1 MKIKIRPAICFLILT
16 VYLVSFTVSCKKD
29 ETISKKDPVITWANP
44 ADISF
49 GTLLSA
55 TQLNATADVPGT
67 FVYTPAVGTTL
78 TTGMN
83 QDLKVDFAPTDATNY
98 NPASK
103 TVKINVVAKKD
114 PVITWANP
122 ADISYGTLLSATQ
135 LNATAD
141 VSGTFIYTPAV
152 GTILNEGANQN
163 LKVDFTPTDISEYN
177 TVSKTVTINVNAPVP
192 VTVTDTSG
200 NVYHTITLGS
210 QTWMI
215 ENLKTTKYNDG
226 TDIPLVTVATDWA
239 AMTTPAFCWYK
250 NDEANYGATCGALY
264 NWYAVNSGKLCPK
277 GWHVPTDDEWTVLE
291 TYLIFNAYNFDGTTA
306 GNKYAKALASTSNW
320 DPSPNE
326 GAVGN
331 TDFPAK
337 RNVTNFTGVPAG
349 CRAVDGGFAYYTF
362 YAFWWSTS
370 LNDASSVWDRGL
382 YSHSNYV
389 ARSSYGF
396 RNGFSV
402 RCLKD

>member
-1 MKIKIRPAICFLILT
+1 MKNKNRPFICLFILIG
-16 VYLVSFTVSCKKD
+16 LVSAITISCKKD
-29 ETISKKDPVITWANP
+29 ETTTKKDPVITWANP

-55 TQLNATADVPGT
+55 TQLNATADVAGT

-78 TTGMN
+78 IAGMN
-83 QDLKVDFAPTDATNY
+83 QDLKVVFTPTDATKY
-98 NPASK
+98 NSASK

-114 PVITWANP
+114 PLITWANP
-122 ADISYGTLLSATQ
+122 ADISFGTLLSAVQ

-141 VSGTFIYTPAV
+141 VSGTFIYTPAA
-152 GTILNEGANQN
+152 GTKLDQGANQN
-163 LKVDFTPTDISEYN
+163 LKVDFTPADIANYN
-177 TVSKTVTINVNAPVP
+177 TISKTVTINVIAPVP

-200 NVYHTITLGS
+200 NVYHTVTIGS

-215 ENLKTTKYNDG
+215 ENLKTTKFNDG
-226 TDIPLVTVATDWA
+226 TDIPLVTIGTDWA
-239 AMTTPAFCWYK
+239 AITTPAFCWYK
-250 NDEANYGATCGALY
+250 NDEANYGSICGALY

-277 GWHVPTDDEWTVLE
+277 GWHVPSDEEWTVLE
-291 TYLIFNAYNFDGTTA
+291 TYLIFNGYNFDGTTA
-306 GNKYAKALASTSNW
+306 GNKYAKALASTTNW
-320 DPSPNE
+320 YPSPVE

-331 TDFPAK
+331 TDYPAK
-337 RNVTNFTGVPAG
+337 RNATNFTGVPAG

-362 YAFWWSTS
+362 YAFWWSSS

-382 YSHSNYV
+382 YTDSNFA